1 MNKIYKKVWNKL
13 RGCFVAVSEAMSS
26 NQARGKAAAVIV
38 GVATSFLT
46 IHSANAEDLILGTRN
61 HQEYSG
67 GGTYGTLQLGNP
79 GSQDRS
85 LPYKGN
91 YEHDEVKSILGSSV
105 TLNDGDW
112 VFDKIENI
120 RTNARATVSGRFKYF
135 NIGNEIFVNN
145 SNVTAE
151 TMVLDG
157 LYQLNGGS
165 TKLGSVTM
173 NHYQGAQ
180 GGHAIDS
187 HAYGYFEI
195 NDADFSV
202 DSILFNDNYD
212 RINYK
217 QVGGT
222 GYIGEFLR
230 PENNTTNTGKVVLS
244 NTDMTFGNLN
254 SFAIVTAEDS
264 DITIGTLSLTS
275 QTLTGSNSDL
285 TTGFDQVGNLT
296 ETAKT
301 FAKLDIAADGNDSAQ
316 GVIDGSALGT
326 KQDFGGLKSEFTDN
340 VVWNGGSMHFKGSFS
355 ETVASQITDAI
366 HSAFGSDVNVS
377 FESTFDDLTEQTDG
391 LTTANINT
399 LMQAAGNREV
409 ILYTTVWN
417 ANNQAQTIGL
427 QADADSIGQSIGFK
441 VIRNA
446 DGVTVEDG
454 KTLVL
459 IGENAST
466 KIADGTLTVDNG
478 TLRLGSSSEAVAKG
492 GRLEV
497 VVLDNNGR
505 FIAQG
510 GEFSVDSVSG
520 NGDLTVRD
528 GKTKLTVT
536 SLNLDGDILN
546 EGAVTVAQAAKVL
559 GGSNSGTLSFAS
571 GLSVDGELT
580 NAGNVSIAGKLDFGD
595 DGRFEQTSGELTTGL
610 DNVFQ
615 NVTPSVVDPLKVIGL
630 NASLPEEIR
639 TVATDLFQKYVPG
652 EVAEVLADHATFSG
666 GKVTITGVN
675 LTNTQVADL
684 TQAFKE
690 QLFSRN
696 SLTSAFPVALL

>member
-1 MNKIYKKVWNKL
+1 M
-13 RGCFVAVSEAMSS
+13 
-26 NQARGKAAAVIV
+26 
-38 GVATSFLT
+38 
-46 IHSANAEDLILGTRN
+46 
-61 HQEYSG
+61 
-67 GGTYGTLQLGNP
+67 
-79 GSQDRS
+79 
-85 LPYKGN
+85 
-91 YEHDEVKSILGSSV
+91 
-105 TLNDGDW
+105 
-112 VFDKIENI
+112 
-120 RTNARATVSGRFKYF
+120 
-135 NIGNEIFVNN
+135 
-145 SNVTAE
+145 
-151 TMVLDG
+151 
-157 LYQLNGGS
+157 
-165 TKLGSVTM
+165 
-173 NHYQGAQ
+173 
-180 GGHAIDS
+180 
-187 HAYGYFEI
+187 
-195 NDADFSV
+195 
-202 DSILFNDNYD
+202 
-212 RINYK
+212 
-217 QVGGT
+217 
-222 GYIGEFLR
+222 
-230 PENNTTNTGKVVLS
+230 
-244 NTDMTFGNLN
+244 
-254 SFAIVTAEDS
+254 
-264 DITIGTLSLTS
+264 
-275 QTLTGSNSDL
+275 
-285 TTGFDQVGNLT
+285 
-296 ETAKT
+296 
-301 FAKLDIAADGNDSAQ
+301 
-316 GVIDGSALGT
+316 
-326 KQDFGGLKSEFTDN
+326 
-340 VVWNGGSMHFKGSFS
+340 
-355 ETVASQITDAI
+355 ASQITDAI
-366 HSAFGSDVNVS
+366 HSAFGSDVDVS

-417 ANNQAQTIGL
+417 ADNQAQTIGL

-528 GKTKLTVT
+528 GKTELTVT

-546 EGAVTVAQAAKVL
+546 EGALTVAQAARVL

-580 NAGNVSIAGKLDFGD
+580 NAGNVSIAGKLDFGT

-615 NVTPSVVDPLKVIGL
+615 NVTPAVDDPLKVIGL
-630 NASLPEEIR
+630 NAALPE
-639 TVATDLFQKYVPG
+639 
-652 EVAEVLADHATFSG
+652 DHATFSG

-690 QLFSRN
+690 QLFSRD